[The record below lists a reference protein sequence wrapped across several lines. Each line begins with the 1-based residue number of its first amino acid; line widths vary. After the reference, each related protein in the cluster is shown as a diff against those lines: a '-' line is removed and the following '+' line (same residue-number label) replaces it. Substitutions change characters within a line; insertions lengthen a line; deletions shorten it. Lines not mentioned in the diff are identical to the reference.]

1 MMRAVLIGVLMGAC
15 VLMVSSCATVPQ
27 EPLMQGELRLLGMNF
42 VEIGAI
48 RQFVDH
54 QVDIKFEA
62 DGRPEVT
69 RACFYWSEDGPH
81 CTTVKDVNYGSG
93 IINVIVPAP
102 LKGAYAFKAYIYYMR
117 EGKTLRSNAVETPVH
132 ISP

>member
-1 MMRAVLIGVLMGAC
+1 MRAVLIGVLMG
-15 VLMVSSCATVPQ
+15 VGVFMVSSCATVPP
-27 EPLMQGELRLLGMNF
+27 EPLVQGELRLLEMNF
-42 VEIGAI
+42 VEIAAI
-48 RQFVDH
+48 RQGVDH

-69 RACFYWSEDGPH
+69 RACFYWSGDGPH
-81 CTTVKDVNYGSG
+81 CTNVKDVSYGSG

-102 LKGAYAFKAYIYYMR
+102 LKGAYVFKAYVYYMR
-117 EGKTLRSNAVETPVH
+117 DGKTLRSNPVETPVH